1 MDQSTLKQIISLVQ
15 DARTVIVSSVDEKGY
30 PNSKQMF
37 KRVHDGLNKFW
48 FSTNTSS
55 MRTQHFFAN
64 QKACLYFAG
73 EWNGLMLIGEMKVC
87 QDTESKKLLWGEG
100 DEQYYP
106 LGIDDPDYCV
116 FEFTAQSGDYYSTGR
131 KHIFTIDE
139 LNEAGKSNAIC

>member
-1 MDQSTLKQIISLVQ
+1 MNQVLFKQIFSLVE
-15 DARTVIVSSVDEKGY
+15 DARTVIVNSIDENGY

-37 KRVHDGLNKFW
+37 KKVHNGMNKFW

-55 MRTQHFFAN
+55 MRTKHFLAN

-87 QDTESKKLLWGEG
+87 QDTESKKLLWEEG

-116 FEFTAQSGDYYSTGR
+116 FEFTAISGNYYSDGR

-139 LNEAGKSNAIC
+139 LNEEGKPNAVC